1 VASSRR
7 RAGMPLCAAVLD
19 TGTPR
24 QSLDKTIAKSQEQ
37 RFAIR
42 NTLSVLERA
51 DRVDIAR

>member
-7 RAGMPLCAAVLD
+7 RAGLLLCAAVLD

-51 DRVDIAR
+51 DQVDIAR